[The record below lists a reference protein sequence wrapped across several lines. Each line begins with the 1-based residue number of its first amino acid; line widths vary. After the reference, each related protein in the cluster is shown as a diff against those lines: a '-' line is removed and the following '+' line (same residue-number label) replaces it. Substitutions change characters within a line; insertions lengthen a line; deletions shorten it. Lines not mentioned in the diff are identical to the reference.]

1 MQIKIIGPGC
11 AKCNET
17 ERIVREVVAE
27 KGLQAEIEKVTDML
41 QMMTYGV
48 LSTPA
53 VIIDGEVK
61 VSGIVPTKQAVLG
74 WFEVGGSKLYF
85 ENS

>member
-27 KGLQAEIEKVTDML
+27 KGLQAGIEKVTDML

-61 VSGIVPTKQAVLG
+61 VSGTVPTKETVLG
-74 WFEVGGSKLYF
+74 WFEVGG
-85 ENS
+85 NV